1 MRFLFF
7 NVGLFKVLKKIGI
20 ALLGILLV
28 GFAGCESSSSIS
40 KATSEAE
47 QPDETLVVAEEEP
60 AIEEVESRATSP
72 ELVII
77 AEEKYRLATQLLD
90 FAGPIEDL
98 SPESKN
104 VRWLAA
110 DMLHTAVD
118 LDPTE
123 FKYYRDLFM
132 TYMILQE
139 PVKAMEAIE
148 PAGNTP
154 SLAEEVAEFQSLVFG
169 ALAYASLIESG
180 G

>member
-1 MRFLFF
+1 M
-7 NVGLFKVLKKIGI
+7 
-20 ALLGILLV
+20 LGILLI

-40 KATSEAE
+40 TTTPDAE
-47 QPDETLVVAEEEP
+47 QPDETLAVAEEQPEM
-60 AIEEVESRATSP
+60 EEVEPQVTSP
-72 ELVII
+72 ELALI
-77 AEEKYRLATQLLD
+77 AEEKYRLATQLLE

-98 SPESKN
+98 SSESKN

-110 DMLHTAVD
+110 DMLHTAVE

-148 PAGNTP
+148 PAANTP

-169 ALAYASLIESG
+169 ALEYASLIKSEG
-180 G
+180 